1 MKFVDRYKIS
11 LHNISNNKS
20 RSILTTMIVYIISF
34 LIMAIVCVALT
45 YYFNQNRIMDKYYGT
60 VGEATISYNNY
71 NGDKTGRKLDKSLYP
86 QFKEVISKHEKD
98 ISNIKFQVNNLYD
111 FTVVDYDYAIN
122 LDVIEGA
129 GITNK
134 NKNTNKVYISTSV
147 VDSYYSAYGKSL
159 EVGSKYNYTYA
170 TYDSITQMGKQH
182 ALELEVAGIF
192 KTAKI
197 DSYNSINA
205 IMDLEYALNNFEN
218 AVITSFTISF
228 NIDKVSFN
236 PNTFKDGLK
245 SLVNDLTNTL
255 PKSYYSYTNSKGEQ
269 IQKEDD
275 SVRSETLTELNMYMI
290 VGYVILGFA
299 GVLALILMLL
309 SIGSLANTI
318 VISVNKNRKF
328 IGLMKALGLNERD
341 LKSTIKY
348 ESMTTIVVGV
358 LLAFITLF
366 AVSVPL
372 KYMSSEILEGSL
384 SMYLARVKYDIT
396 FEMPFYVP
404 VLTIVFF
411 ILFTLLFSRSSMSKI
426 SKTDPMAVISEVA

>member
-45 YYFNQNRIMDKYYGT
+45 YYFNQNKIMDKYYGT
-60 VGEATISYNNY
+60 VGDATISYSNY
-71 NGDKTGRKLDKSLYP
+71 NGDKSGRKLDKSLYP
-86 QFKEVISKHEKD
+86 QFKEVIDNHEKD
-98 ISNIKFQVNNLYD
+98 ISSIQFQINGLYD

-122 LDVIEGA
+122 LDVIEGS
-129 GITNK
+129 GITKK
-134 NKNTNKVYISTSV
+134 NKNTNKVYISTNV
-147 VDSYYSAYGKSL
+147 VDTYYSNYGKSL
-159 EVGSKYNYTYA
+159 EIGSKYNYTYS
-170 TYDSITQMGKQH
+170 TYDGQMGHQH
-182 ALELEVAGIF
+182 TMELEVAGIF
-192 KTAKI
+192 KAAKK

-205 IMDLEYALNNFEN
+205 IIDVDYALNNFEN
-218 AVITSFTISF
+218 AVITSFTINY

-236 PNTFKDGLK
+236 PNTFKSGLK

-255 PKSYYSYTNSKGEQ
+255 PKSYYSYTNSKNEQ
-269 IQKEDD
+269 ISKEND
-275 SVRSETLTELNMYMI
+275 SIRSETLSELNMYMI

-299 GVLALILMLL
+299 GALALILMLL

-318 VISVNKNRKF
+318 VISVNKNKKF

-366 AVSVPL
+366 AVSSPL

-384 SMYLARVKYDIT
+384 SMYLARIKYETT

-404 VLTIVFF
+404 LLTIAFF